1 LGESDSRYTE
11 TMEKLYTVKETCEIL
26 RVSRAKLYLLINDG
40 SLRPVKIDK
49 KTVFK
54 ESELQRF
61 MESLNG
67 KSKE

>member
-1 LGESDSRYTE
+1 
-11 TMEKLYTVKETCEIL
+11 MEKLYTVKETCEIL